1 MHFRKKG
8 KEEQQLTLSAFC
20 RSSWIYCLLS
30 LQNSSDAG
38 FGSLQVCSPGMFLVG
53 FSSFVRSIL
62 VMRGIPIKTII
73 TLPMQVIPLLL
84 NRDSCWATE
93 NIALCL
99 QNSSRRI
106 FFFLNVAFLRA
117 CTPSPYGG
125 VNKRPFKGNLP
136 ECSNCALN
144 CIKVHVG
151 SALCRHSFSCRLILS
166 KPHIL
171 YQCNA

>member
-106 FFFLNVAFLRA
+106 FFSLMLHFYALVHPAPMGEW
-117 CTPSPYGG
+117 T
-125 VNKRPFKGNLP
+125 KGLLKAIFQNAPIVPLIA
-136 ECSNCALN
+136 SKYTWAQLYAD
-144 CIKVHVG
+144 IVLAVG
-151 SALCRHSFSCRLILS
+151 WF
-166 KPHIL
+166 
-171 YQCNA
+171 